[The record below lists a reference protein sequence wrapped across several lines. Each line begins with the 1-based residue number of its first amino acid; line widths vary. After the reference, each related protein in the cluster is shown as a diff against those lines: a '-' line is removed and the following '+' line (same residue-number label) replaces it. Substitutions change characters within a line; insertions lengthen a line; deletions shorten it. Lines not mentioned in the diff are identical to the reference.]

1 MDYSNPA
8 HKEMMDLEGLKK
20 WVDGR
25 LSGFEQI
32 TKAEKYL
39 DFLKNV

>member
-1 MDYSNPA
+1 MDYTNPA

-25 LSGFEQI
+25 TSGFTQLQ
-32 TKAEKYL
+32 KANEYL
-39 DFLKNV
+39 GFLC